1 MTDKLSNIVQSYLGM
16 KPSDKL
22 CCDWLEM
29 QNKMTNEI
37 QECIPKSFFA
47 VIDINTGIV
56 MGCFSNLQ
64 KAESASK
71 KILYTY
77 ITQLNIQ

>member
-1 MTDKLSNIVQSYLGM
+1 MTDKLRNIVQSYLGS

-22 CCDWLEM
+22 CCDWKEM
-29 QNKMTNEI
+29 QDKMVNEI

-56 MGCFSNLQ
+56 KGCFDSLQ
-64 KAESASK
+64 KAESATK
-71 KILYTY
+71 NCLYTY
-77 ITQLNIQ
+77 ITELKIQ